1 MESIE
6 VALARGATPGEVL
19 EHRAVLFEVSPVSL
33 ERGRPHDTDFEF
45 TSVRL
50 RRDTPASRHDELH
63 ADDRRIG

>member
-1 MESIE
+1 M
-6 VALARGATPGEVL
+6 ALARGATPGEVL
-19 EHRAVLFEVSPVSL
+19 ERRAVLFEVSPVSL